1 MKAITILQPW
11 ASLVACGEKKI
22 ETRSWA
28 TRYRGEIAIHA
39 AAKHTRLQ
47 FKDPY
52 HDILSK
58 YYKLHVSYKEDEI
71 PYGSLI
77 AIADLVDCAPFTS
90 GVISG
95 QDTILLNGE
104 EVPENE
110 KLFGNC
116 ILGNWG
122 WLLENIRQVNPF
134 PIKGQQRI
142 WNCNVSFIDIP

>member
-47 FKDPY
+47 FKEPY
-52 HDILSK
+52 HAVLSTH
-58 YYKLHVSYKEDEI
+58 YKLHVPYTEDEI
-71 PYGSLI
+71 PYGSII
-77 AIADLVDCAPFTS
+77 AVADLVDCVPFAS
-90 GVISG
+90 DG

-116 ILGNWG
+116 IPGNWG
-122 WLLENIRQVNPF
+122 WILENIRRVKPF
-134 PIKGQQRI
+134 PAKGQQRI
-142 WNCNVSFIDIP
+142 WNCNVSLMEIL